1 LGDVVGVGGSPR
13 HAPGNAVDATIM
25 AAEQRFER
33 GTVAQ
38 ASVLDEIVVGIVDSG
53 WRNWRVLQQLQRR
66 RRCELDRIATGRW
79 TVTRLHGHDD
89 PLLALGAPS

>member
-1 LGDVVGVGGSPR
+1 
-13 HAPGNAVDATIM
+13 M

-66 RRCELDRIATGRW
+66 RRCELDRVASRCELDRVATGRW
-79 TVTRLHGHDD
+79 TVTTLHGHVD
-89 PLLALGAPS
+89 PLRALGAPS

>member
-1 LGDVVGVGGSPR
+1 MGDVVGVGGSPR

-53 WRNWRVLQQLQRR
+53 
-66 RRCELDRIATGRW
+66 
-79 TVTRLHGHDD
+79 
-89 PLLALGAPS
+89 

>member
-1 LGDVVGVGGSPR
+1 VQQTSWAMSSASAAAPVMRQAVG
-13 HAPGNAVDATIM
+13 ATIM

-53 WRNWRVLQQLQRR
+53 
-66 RRCELDRIATGRW
+66 
-79 TVTRLHGHDD
+79 
-89 PLLALGAPS
+89 

>member
-1 LGDVVGVGGSPR
+1 MQQTSWAMSSASAAPVMRQAVG
-13 HAPGNAVDATIM
+13 ATIM

-66 RRCELDRIATGRW
+66 RRCELDRMGANSIASLPADG
-79 TVTRLHGHDD
+79 L
-89 PLLALGAPS
+89 